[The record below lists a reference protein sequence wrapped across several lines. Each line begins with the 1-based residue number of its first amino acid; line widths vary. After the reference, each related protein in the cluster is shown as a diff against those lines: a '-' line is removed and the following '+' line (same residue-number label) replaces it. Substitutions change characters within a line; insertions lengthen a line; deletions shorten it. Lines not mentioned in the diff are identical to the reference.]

1 MKFCPGMVP
10 QSTLYQ
16 TEVLR
21 FRFRSD
27 ASMNFAAKLVS
38 LYTGPYWVT
47 KKLSD
52 VNYRLNDVTSGKDAG
67 VFQVENM
74 EPFYT

>member
-1 MKFCPGMVP
+1 
-10 QSTLYQ
+10 
-16 TEVLR
+16 
-21 FRFRSD
+21 
-27 ASMNFAAKLVS
+27 MNFADKLAS

-52 VNYRLNDVTSGKDAG
+52 VNYRLNDVTSGKDAA